1 MMMEQEQQYP
11 PYMYYEQPPPPH
23 EEKKSF
29 FMGLTKKILFLIF
42 LAFVAG
48 LFVGKSMTSTV
59 IIQR

>member
-1 MMMEQEQQYP
+1 MMMEEPQQQYP
-11 PYMYYEQPPPPH
+11 PYMYYDQPPQ

>member
-1 MMMEQEQQYP
+1 MMEEQQEQYP
-11 PYMYYEQPPPPH
+11 PYMYYNEPPPP
-23 EEKKSF
+23 EPKTSF

>member
-1 MMMEQEQQYP
+1 MMMEEQQP
-11 PYMYYEQPPPPH
+11 QYMYYEQPPPLEP
-23 EEKKSF
+23 KTSF

-42 LAFVAG
+42 IAFVAG